1 MVNTSARIEKIEKEL
16 EGLQKYKKRI
26 DEAIECSTNNSFFKR
41 LACENPSS
49 IIQEGMPYNKSING
63 LIQLKG
69 HLNKTINPL
78 RERRNSLIS
87 IRNSK
92 RPALFPVKHGYQQ
105 NNHTQNK
112 SINSTIRNNSSN
124 VSVSATGGKRR
135 RTRRSRRAHRT
146 RRALRNH
153 WEYV

>member
-1 MVNTSARIEKIEKEL
+1 MVNTSARIEQIKKKL
-16 EGLQKYKKRI
+16 KGLQTYQNRVNK
-26 DEAIECSTNNSFFKR
+26 AIECSRNNSFFKR
-41 LACENPSS
+41 LTCENPSS
-49 IIQEGMPYNKSING
+49 IIQEGMPYNKTING

-69 HLNKTINPL
+69 HLNKSIKPL
-78 RERRNSLIS
+78 EERRNSLIS

-105 NNHTQNK
+105 NNHTQNN

-124 VSVSATGGKRR
+124 VSVPATGGKRR